1 MRKKTIVVC
10 LIICLSMLLVITGVA
25 SAVSKDDRFHL
36 AGLFFNSANDNKL
49 RDTTI
54 VASYNGQDITTNTV
68 DYQRKMNIF
77 RSEEAAKEY
86 DTDIQIVN
94 RIIESMLILEE
105 AERLGFAATDAEIEE
120 MVANTTGVYAMP
132 EGKKIIDAYCK
143 GAGITVE
150 EYFELQREQA
160 PRVIARQ
167 KLMDAVGKQYCDE
180 NGLTFTKV
188 NPPKEMLQAQEA
200 YIEKLFAEHKA
211 DIVYYIEDE

>member
-10 LIICLSMLLVITGVA
+10 LIICLSMLLVVTGVA

-120 MVANTTGVYAMP
+120 MV
-132 EGKKIIDAYCK
+132 
-143 GAGITVE
+143 